1 LKLIDSYGWI
11 EYFTDGPLAEKYAPY
26 VLSANEKNTV
36 TPSIILYE
44 VYKKLKKEK
53 GEEVALEAY
62 AQIMRTQLI
71 PLDQD
76 SALRAADISLA
87 HGLAMADA
95 IIYSTANQYSAELV
109 TSDPHLKGFH
119 GTRFIE

>member
-1 LKLIDSYGWI
+1 MKLIDSYGWI

-26 VLSANEKNTV
+26 VLNANEKNTV

-53 GEEVALEAY
+53 SEEVALEAY
-62 AQIMRTQLI
+62 AQIMRTQII

-76 SALRAADISLA
+76 SALQAADVSLA

-95 IIYSTANQYSAELV
+95 IIYSTAKTYSAELI
-109 TSDPHLKGFH
+109 TSDKDLKELKGV
-119 GTRFIE
+119 RFIQ

>member
-1 LKLIDSYGWI
+1 MKLIDSYGWI
-11 EYFTDGPLAEKYAPY
+11 EYFADGPLAEKYAPH
-26 VLSANEKNTV
+26 VLNANEKNTV

-44 VYKKLKKEK
+44 VYKRLKKEE

-62 AQIMRTQLI
+62 AQITRTEI
-71 PLDQD
+71 VPLDQD

-95 IIYSTANQYSAELV
+95 IIYSTAKTYSAELV
-109 TSDPHLKGFH
+109 TSDPHLKGLE
-119 GTRFIE
+119 GTKFIE